1 MNEIECPHPFEEHRI
16 VGSMVHRVCR
26 ACRNKRIMLAC
37 QDCDGS
43 GKQTIFDKEQNFYG
57 EAYCVKCDGSGY
69 ERD

>member
-1 MNEIECPHPFEEHRI
+1 MKENDCKHLMEEHRI

-37 QDCDGS
+37 SECEGR
-43 GKQTIFDKEQNFYG
+43 GKQSIFDNEQEFYG
-57 EAYCVKCDGSGY
+57 EAYCIKCAGSGY